1 LPQLLVI
8 PSIMTLR
15 TLADVRELLGHLPE
29 EYRAKATWHY
39 VATKLDEAAHGEP
52 VIDIV
57 VPPRMVLS
65 MVASDVARS
74 DALALPAIVVR
85 RENRRA

>member
-1 LPQLLVI
+1 LPQTLVI

-39 VATKLDEAAHGEP
+39 VATKLDEAAHG
-52 VIDIV
+52 
-57 VPPRMVLS
+57 
-65 MVASDVARS
+65 ASYRCAWCRRWRASNVARS
-74 DALALPAIVVR
+74 DALALPAVVLW